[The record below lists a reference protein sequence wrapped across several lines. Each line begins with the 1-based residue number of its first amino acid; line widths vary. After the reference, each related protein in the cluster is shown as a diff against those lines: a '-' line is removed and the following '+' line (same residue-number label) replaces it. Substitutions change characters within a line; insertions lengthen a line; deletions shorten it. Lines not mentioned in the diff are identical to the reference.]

1 MPCLYEV
8 LWGEIS
14 AAVHL
19 RQQQRALGNG
29 EMGIPFTF
37 AKTRENKAST
47 DWEGFLRGLRAIR
60 CEGILNF
67 ETGPVLRSFP
77 EELKEEALGF
87 IASIG
92 KYFAKALVRS

>member
-1 MPCLYEV
+1 
-8 LWGEIS
+8 
-14 AAVHL
+14 
-19 RQQQRALGNG
+19 
-29 EMGIPFTF
+29 MGIPFTF

-47 DWEGFLRGLRAIR
+47 DWEGFLRGLRAIHY
-60 CEGILNF
+60 EGILNF
-67 ETGPVLRSFP
+67 ETGPVLGSFP